1 MKKLLSILFV
11 CTFLSNCG
19 SLPPNTNY
27 ETLSR
32 SLTVG
37 MTKQEVISILGEP
50 TSKEIK
56 GKKETY
62 NYDSTGVYRVIYQIS
77 PVPLPS
83 QSTSYLHAYFDENG
97 LLESFSAN
105 TY

>member
-11 CTFLSNCG
+11 CTFLSSCG
-19 SLPPNTNY
+19 SIPPNTNY

-32 SLTVG
+32 SLMVG

-50 TSKEIK
+50 TSKKIE

-62 NYDSTGVYRVIYQIS
+62 DYDSTGVYRVIYQVS
-77 PVPLPS
+77 PVPLPR

-97 LLESFSAN
+97 LLERFFAS

>member
-11 CTFLSNCG
+11 CSFLSSCG
-19 SLPPNTNY
+19 SLPPPTNY

-32 SLTVG
+32 SLMVG
-37 MTKQEVISILGEP
+37 MTKKEVISILGVP
-50 TSKEIK
+50 TSKEIT
-56 GKKETY
+56 GKKEQY
-62 NYDSTGVYRVIYQIS
+62 HYYSRGVYDVIFRGS
-77 PVPLPS
+77 PLPR
-83 QSTSYLHAYFDENG
+83 QSTSSLRAYFDENG